1 MSKSKCKHISYRNEK
16 IPVEDGYVTI
26 EGKRYLVVDS
36 LEGLKK
42 HFIETKARVFKSLD
56 DVTTGKKYLN
66 AKCIFD
72 LEISLNV
79 DVLNDFSTDSDL
91 LIFSNS
97 IFLKK
102 VTIKRGYFLSSAGN
116 LSPDGSYKDLTLS
129 DEDSSIPNFA
139 FRNAKFEDECL
150 IEIYHT
156 RNNLSFIFDQCHFA
170 KKLKIR
176 NSEQG
181 TQELHGTADGQY
193 KITQETKLHLDKLR
207 LMDCSANDGAYLR
220 IGFVSVK
227 DFLLSNLRLPQN
239 AELNIGDC
247 HFEIFKLRNFR
258 NIGKFKL
265 YKINILDIEHNYF
278 DSRAYQKNETEG
290 NEKFQIDNTSI
301 GKTDF
306 QSVNIGSF
314 DHVIMFDN
322 IFTEIDYTNLIWGDN
337 DIEVRQYDNFPER
350 DDKKIEIKKLEKQ
363 QDTYR
368 TLKNVASKNNDQ
380 PQAIKFF
387 AKEMDCYHKIVENK
401 KKYPLSDRA
410 TLLFNKYTND
420 FGLDFWLPI
429 RLLLCF
435 SIFLYIPLYSL
446 SISDSSVNV
455 LDDLSKFV
463 SRFFIF
469 LNPTHK
475 VNDVFG
481 GDWSGWVHAIDFIF
495 RIIEGLLIYQTIQAF
510 RKYSRKL

>member
-1 MSKSKCKHISYRNEK
+1 MSKSKCKRISYRNEK
-16 IPVEDGYVTI
+16 I
-26 EGKRYLVVDS
+26 KVDS
-36 LEGLKK
+36 LEELIK
-42 HFIETKARVFKSLD
+42 HFIETKARAFKSLD

-66 AKCIFD
+66 EGCIFD
-72 LEISLNV
+72 FEISLDV
-79 DVLNDFSTDSDL
+79 DTLNPLFTSSDL
-91 LIFSNS
+91 LIFNNS

-102 VTIKRGYFLSSAGN
+102 VTIKRGYSLSSASN
-116 LSPDGSYKDLTLS
+116 LSADGSYKHLTLS

-156 RNNLSFIFDQCHFA
+156 QNNLSFIFDQCHFS

-247 HFEIFKLRNFR
+247 HFKNFKLRNFR

-278 DSRAYQKNETEG
+278 NGNPYHENETKG

-314 DHVIMFDN
+314 DHVVIFDN
-322 IFTEIDYTNLIWGDN
+322 IFTEIDYTNLIWGGN

-387 AKEMDCYHKIVENK
+387 AKEMDYYYQIVKGNK
-401 KKYPLSDRA
+401 EYSSSDRA
-410 TLLFNKYTND
+410 TLRFNKWTNN

-429 RLLLCF
+429 KWLLFFSISLYILLLH
-435 SIFLYIPLYSL
+435 LLP
-446 SISDSSVNV
+446 ISGISVNV
-455 LDDLSKFV
+455 LDDLSKFFA
-463 SRFFIF
+463 RFFIF

-475 VNDVFG
+475 VEDVFG
-481 GDWSGWVHAIDFIF
+481 GDWNGWAHAIDFIF
-495 RIIEGLLIYQTIQAF
+495 RVIEGLLIYQTIQAF